1 MQRAAPAGSGFA
13 EIESENQIDESRSQE
28 IDVAGNVHHANFRG
42 KKQHLRIV
50 MLHDLAGEQEG
61 DDAEQSNDEMNA
73 AQVDGADPRLR
84 ILTNAGREEEETRMQ
99 RGAAIAC
106 NLYLDVPLIPQIDR
120 IHASNCGS

>member
-1 MQRAAPAGSGFA
+1 
-13 EIESENQIDESRSQE
+13 
-28 IDVAGNVHHANFRG
+28 
-42 KKQHLRIV
+42 
-50 MLHDLAGEQEG
+50 MLHDLAGKQEG

-73 AQVDGADPRLR
+73 AQVDGAAPWLR
-84 ILTNAGREEEETRMQ
+84 ILAKAGRKEEEPRLE